1 MFSGYIFDVEG
12 TLVDSV
18 PQNLRSLQE
27 ALEEA
32 GIDVP
37 YEALQLYSGLD
48 GNQTLQIIAPDLDD
62 ALRAQILHGQAQIYE
77 SKYLHTVKARLRDG
91 TQLQLQGAADRDG
104 CYGGE
109 HFVNPLD
116 R

>member
-18 PQNLRSLQE
+18 PQTLRSLQE
-27 ALEEA
+27 ALEDA

-48 GNQTLQIIAPDLDD
+48 GNQTLQIIAPDLND
-62 ALRAQILHGQAQIYE
+62 ALRTQILSHDR
-77 SKYLHTVKARLRDG
+77 RLECHRFA
-91 TQLQLQGAADRDG
+91 TSPDRSRQ
-104 CYGGE
+104 E
-109 HFVNPLD
+109 HFRRDVSD
-116 R
+116 D